1 MSGRLLIQTR
11 DELQKLIAAVE
22 VWEDEE
28 GFNIYLLSDP
38 QAVILLTVLRIC
50 RLSTQVLT
58 RLVHAQFPLTA

>member
-11 DELQKLIAAVE
+11 DELQKLMAAVD

-38 QAVILLTVLRIC
+38 QATILLTVLRIC
-50 RLSTQVLT
+50 R
-58 RLVHAQFPLTA
+58 